1 MDNLRSVA
9 AHNIDPDRYRTYMV
23 RLWRAAPGD
32 PWRCQVNCVGSGH
45 ERCFAG
51 LAELFEFLVAD
62 VAGGEKEMRSEGDW
76 VVQGEGEI
84 PGPEF

>member
-1 MDNLRSVA
+1 MAKST
-9 AHNIDPDRYRTYMV
+9 HP
-23 RLWRAAPGD
+23 RAI
-32 PWRCQVNCVGSGH
+32 
-45 ERCFAG
+45 
-51 LAELFEFLVAD
+51 ELFEFLVAD

>member
-32 PWRCQVNCVGSGH
+32 PWRCQVHCLGRGQ
-45 ERCFAG
+45 ERRFAG
-51 LAELFEFLVAD
+51 LVGLFEFLVAD
-62 VAGGEKEMRSEGDW
+62 VTSA
-76 VVQGEGEI
+76 EGEI
-84 PGPEF
+84 QRKEDRDAWSDGETSGP